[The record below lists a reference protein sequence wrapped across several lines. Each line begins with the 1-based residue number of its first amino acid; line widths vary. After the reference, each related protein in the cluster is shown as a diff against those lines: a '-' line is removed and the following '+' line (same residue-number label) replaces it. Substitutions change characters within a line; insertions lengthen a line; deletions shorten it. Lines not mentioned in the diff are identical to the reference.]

1 MQAFREI
8 VRGWL
13 GKVLLALLT
22 VPLVL
27 VGIESYFSGKSSEV
41 LVAKVDGA
49 KIPQSML
56 DKAVESQRQQL
67 QARMGPDATLT
78 SEQKAQLRERV
89 LNSLVQRQ
97 LLLASAAKAGYRVS
111 EASIDQLIQSTPA
124 FQDNGKFSQAR
135 YIQVLSSIGETPNSF
150 PQRARDEIIVQQR
163 VSGVLQ
169 SAFVTPNELDQLA
182 ALDAQQRDVRY
193 AVVPADRFLP
203 SVSVSDAEVKA
214 YYDKQGQRFL
224 QPERVRIDYL
234 TLSRTSF
241 QDKVKVTPEAVQALY
256 DERVKSLS
264 ASEER
269 HAAHILIVV
278 NDKTTDAKAK
288 AKIDDLAKQLAAG
301 ANFAALAK
309 ANSQDPGSA
318 AQGGDLGYAG
328 RGMFVPEFE
337 QALFALAKPGDVSAV
352 IKSPFGYHLIKL
364 IDVRK
369 PTVPDLATLRPQLE
383 AAARQTQADELYSQ
397 ASEKLD
403 ASVYE
408 SSDLQEPAKASQL
421 TVSSTG
427 FFDRKGG
434 EGIAADRKVVDA
446 AFSDELTKDHKNST
460 AIGLHDGS
468 TVWLHVAEYQPARK
482 LPLTEVATL
491 IQGKLRLDK
500 AQALAFAEA
509 SKVVAAGAITPLA
522 DAAKASG
529 LSLLEQTGLT
539 RRSTQLAPELL
550 RDVFRAPYPANG
562 KPQLSAFKLSN
573 GAAVL
578 AVTAVKP
585 GAAMAAAERTSMQN
599 MLAEN
604 RGQQELQDVL
614 AYLKKKADV
623 EIIPVKSAADQE

>member
-135 YIQVLSSIGETPNSF
+135 YIQVLSSIGETPSSF

-193 AVVPADRFLP
+193 AVVPADRFLA

-301 ANFAALAK
+301 ADFATLAK

-352 IKSPFGYHLIKL
+352 VKSPFGYHLIKL

-482 LPLTEVATL
+482 LPLSEVATV

-550 RDVFRAPYPANG
+550 RDVFRAPYPVNG

-585 GAAMAAAERTSMQN
+585 GTAMAAAERTSMQN

-623 EIIPVKSAADQE
+623 ETIPVKSAADQE

>member
-301 ANFAALAK
+301 ADFATLAK

-318 AQGGDLGYAG
+318 TQGGDLGYAG

-482 LPLTEVATL
+482 LPLTEVATV

-529 LSLLEQTGLT
+529 LNLLDQTGLT

-550 RDVFRAPYPANG
+550 RDVFRAPYPVNG

-623 EIIPVKSAADQE
+623 EIIPVKSTADQE